1 MSAKRKAPGVADTAR
16 LFTHGGS
23 QAVRL
28 PKAYR
33 FEGKEVVIRREGD
46 SVILEPVDDAPLTQA
61 DLDAFWAR
69 VDRLADPDE
78 DFPLPPPQDK
88 AAAPR
93 KW

>member
-1 MSAKRKAPGVADTAR
+1 MSAKRRVRGVADTAR

-33 FEGKEVVIRREGD
+33 FDGKEVAIRREGD
-46 SVILEPVDDAPLTQA
+46 SVILEPVEDAPLTQS

-69 VDRLADPDE
+69 I
-78 DFPLPPPQDK
+78 DK
-88 AAAPR
+88 LAAPDQEFPCR
-93 KW
+93 LSQEKASPPRAW

>member
-1 MSAKRKAPGVADTAR
+1 MSAKRKVPGVADTAR

-69 VDRLADPDE
+69 IDKLADPDE
-78 DFPLPPPQDK
+78 EFPSRPSQDE
-88 AAAPR
+88 AGPPR

>member
-1 MSAKRKAPGVADTAR
+1 MGAKRKAPGVADTAR

-33 FEGKEVVIRREGD
+33 FEGKEVLIRREGD
-46 SVILEPVDDAPLTQA
+46 SVILEPVDDAPLTQS

-69 VDRLADPDE
+69 IDGLADPDE
-78 DFPLPPPQDK
+78 VFPSPPPQDK
-88 AAAPR
+88 AAPPR
-93 KW
+93 TW

>member
-1 MSAKRKAPGVADTAR
+1 MSAKRRARGVADTAR

-33 FEGKEVVIRREGD
+33 FDGKEVAIRREGD
-46 SVILEPVDDAPLTQA
+46 SVILEPVEDAPLTQS

-69 VDRLADPDE
+69 IDKLAAPDE
-78 DFPLPPPQDK
+78 EFPGRLPQEKASPPR
-88 AAAPR
+88 A
-93 KW
+93 W